1 MRGRKQ
7 EQERGSKVQQPASG
21 GAGPPPRRGRL
32 GHRGRCGPRSFS
44 SCFSPF
50 LPSPSLFSLLSSLF
64 SLPCCYFDFFFPSFS
79 FIFLSFP
86 FFLPFSRSAFS
97 FVPSFSLLSSSSSLL
112 PSRFLFSCGECV
124 MTSLARGEYL
134 LTSLVGDE
142 YLMTSLVSDEY
153 LVTSLARD

>member
-1 MRGRKQ
+1 MVLGR
-7 EQERGSKVQQPASG
+7 SLLASL
-21 GAGPPPRRGRL
+21 P
-32 GHRGRCGPRSFS
+32 FS
-44 SCFSPF
+44 LLLRYFRFFLLSSPF
-50 LPSPSLFSLLSSLF
+50 LAVSFI
-64 SLPCCYFDFFFPSFS
+64 FFIFPSFS

-142 YLMTSLVSDEY
+142 YLMTTLVSDEY